1 MPYLLSFIKFHDM
14 KAFTGHSI
22 PTSIQL
28 IVLFF
33 HFKFYLKND
42 LSI

>member
-1 MPYLLSFIKFHDM
+1 MPYLLSFIKFHYM
-14 KAFTGHSI
+14 KVFPGHRI

-28 IVLFF
+28 IVLLF